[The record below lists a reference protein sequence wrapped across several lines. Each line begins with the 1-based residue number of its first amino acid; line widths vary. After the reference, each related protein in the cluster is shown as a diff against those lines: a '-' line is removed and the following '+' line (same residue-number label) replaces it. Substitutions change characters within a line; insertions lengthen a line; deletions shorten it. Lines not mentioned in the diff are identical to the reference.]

1 MKCPI
6 AALILLATLLLIA
19 LAPSASAAL
28 RAGAATS
35 NITPDMGVVL
45 DGTIMKIGPAKHVH
59 DELHARCL
67 VLDDGRTRL
76 AFAICDVTMIAPE
89 IVAEAKELIRRS
101 LNLPPANVLISATH
115 THSAPRALNV
125 GFGPANDAYHHFL
138 ARRIADGVRRAANQL
153 APAKVAWGSVAKPE
167 FVFNRRWFVKSDS
180 QRANPF
186 GRRGERVQ
194 FGPDRAEAEKPA
206 GPVDPEFFV
215 LSVQHADG
223 RPLCLLANYGLHYIG
238 GVPTGHVSADYF
250 GVFAERVRAGLGAMD
265 QEPPFVGILSNGAS
279 GDVNGV
285 DLRAKTPTARGYE
298 RMREVA
304 GALAEAAVAIVGRA
318 EHRDDLPLAA
328 QLVDLPLAVRKPDA
342 AQLDWA
348 RAVLASPEGK
358 AAKPAR
364 PVIYARE
371 TLGLSEFP
379 DQVPVTL
386 QAFRI
391 GALTIA
397 AAPCE
402 VFAETGLAIKQAG
415 PDATFLIELAN
426 GYGGY
431 LPTTEQHA
439 LGGYETWP
447 ARSSFLE
454 TGAEPKIRAGLVD
467 LIRAVNAGE
476 GQERPAGGSR

>member
-1 MKCPI
+1 MKCLF
-6 AALILLATLLLIA
+6 AALLLLTF
-19 LAPSASAAL
+19 APAAAAAL

-76 AFAICDVTMIAPE
+76 AWVICDLTMIAPE
-89 IVAEAKELIRRS
+89 IVAEAKALLEPS
-101 LNLPPANVLISATH
+101 LGLPPANVLIAATH

-125 GFGPANDAYHHFL
+125 GFGPANDAYHRFL
-138 ARRIADGVRRAANQL
+138 ARRIADGVRRAVHQL

-180 QRANPF
+180 PRANPF

-194 FGPDRAEAEKPA
+194 FGPARNEAEKPA

-223 RPLCLLANYGLHYIG
+223 RPLAVLANYGLHYIG

-250 GVFAERVRAGLGAMD
+250 GVFAELIRTRLGAAD
-265 QEPPFVGILSNGAS
+265 QDPPFVGMLANGAS

-285 DLRAKTPTARGYE
+285 DLQAKTPTARGYE

-304 GALAEAAVAIVGRA
+304 GALAEAAA
-318 EHRDDLPLAA
+318 EIIGKAGHRDDLGLAA
-328 QLVDLPLAVRKPDA
+328 QLVELPLAVRKPDA

-348 RAVLASPEGK
+348 RSVLASPEAK
-358 AAKPAR
+358 AAKPSR

-371 TLGLSEFP
+371 TLGLAAYP
-379 DQVPVTL
+379 DRVPIAL

-391 GALTIA
+391 GGLTIA

-402 VFAETGLAIKQAG
+402 VFAETGLAVKSG
-415 PDATFLIELAN
+415 SPEATFLIELAN

-431 LPTTEQHA
+431 LPTPEQHA

-454 TGAEPKIRAGLVD
+454 VEAEPKIRAGLLD
-467 LIRAVNAGE
+467 LVRAVNTS
-476 GQERPAGGSR
+476 P